1 MKRLLAFGA
10 VAAFSLVG
18 CTVVDSERP
27 VEGASSAP
35 TTATEQTEEGTDDN
49 ADGSQFVDV
58 SPGGPKNEDP
68 LWQSLA
74 EAADSGDPIYLWA
87 WMQTADE
94 PGGDDS
100 VTLSPSAQDSVKVTA
115 PKSTVDANGTFALI
129 TGTFTV
135 EEKGDGDYALTLE
148 SPDAKDELVPDGP
161 TSEERCTAE
170 NAQDTIGGAAD
181 KLAQDPD
188 ARDDL
193 RKEWLSSPEVWWAIQ
208 DAGRNLRDTGG
219 DFEGDGLATACGDYV
234 QGG

>member
-27 VEGASSAP
+27 VEGASTAP
-35 TTATEQTEEGTDDN
+35 SATEQTEEGTDDN

-170 NAQDTIGGAAD
+170 NAQDTIGGC
-181 KLAQDPD
+181 LLYTSPSP
-188 ARDDL
+188 RD
-193 RKEWLSSPEVWWAIQ
+193 R
-208 DAGRNLRDTGG
+208 G
-219 DFEGDGLATACGDYV
+219 
-234 QGG
+234 